1 MEDTGSLLAALGG
14 WPGARWL
21 RASWIAYLLVNAAHI
36 LGLALLLGSILVLD
50 LRLIGCLRK
59 VPLEVI
65 APLHARVAAIGV
77 GLAVVTGL
85 WLFTVRPAEYV
96 DNSAFLIKL
105 ALLGAA
111 LMNVAVQHV
120 NPAYRGALAGGPLTG
135 GVRASAAASALLWLA
150 ILVAGRWIGFA

>member
-1 MEDTGSLLAALGG
+1 MEDPGSLLATLGG
-14 WPGARWL
+14 WHGARWL

-50 LRLIGCLRK
+50 LRLIGGLRK

-65 APLHARVAAIGV
+65 APLHARVAAVGV

-96 DNSAFLIKL
+96 GNSAFLIKL

-111 LMNVAVQHV
+111 LMNVAVQHA
-120 NPAYRGALAGGPLTG
+120 NPAYHRALAGGPLTV